1 MTEETNIVPE
11 TCPDADDGEAK
22 VRGHRRKDRE
32 LAIIAA
38 AMDEFCAAGLT
49 NARLDDIAARAGV
62 AKGTLYLYFENKEE
76 LFKAIVRE
84 HLVPAIQRAEERAET
99 HGGSSRE
106 LLRELVHSRWDM
118 MVHSP
123 LSGVPKLVLSEA
135 GQFPDLVRYFH
146 DEIIVRSHA
155 LFARVLRTGVER
167 GEFRNLD
174 VDYVTKA
181 LMAPLIVAALWKH
194 SIQPYITQRMDTEK
208 YFDTSLDML
217 LDGLAAPAAGGT
229 SR

>member
-1 MTEETNIVPE
+1 VTKSAPTSKHAEP
-11 TCPDADDGEAK
+11 
-22 VRGHRRKDRE
+22 RWQRRKEARPAEILDAALE
-32 LAIIAA
+32 EFLAHGFTA
-38 AMDEFCAAGLT
+38 
-49 NARLDDIAARAGV
+49 ARLEDIAHRAGCT
-62 AKGTLYLYFENKEE
+62 KGTIFLYFENKEE

-167 GEFRNLD
+167 GEFRDLD

>member
-1 MTEETNIVPE
+1 MTKSAPTSKHAEP
-11 TCPDADDGEAK
+11 
-22 VRGHRRKDRE
+22 RWQRRKEARPAEILDAALE
-32 LAIIAA
+32 EFLAHGFTA
-38 AMDEFCAAGLT
+38 
-49 NARLDDIAARAGV
+49 ARLEDIAHRAGCT
-62 AKGTLYLYFENKEE
+62 KGTIFLYFENKEE

-167 GEFRNLD
+167 GEFRDLD